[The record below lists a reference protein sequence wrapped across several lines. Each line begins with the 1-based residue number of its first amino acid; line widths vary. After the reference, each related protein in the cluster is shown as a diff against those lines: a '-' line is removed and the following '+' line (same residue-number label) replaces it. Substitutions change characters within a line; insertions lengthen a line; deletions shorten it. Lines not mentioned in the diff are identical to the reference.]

1 MFNHTC
7 TGWFVSFDAPSFI
20 TSLISFAH
28 TDMEESL
35 LKDLMARLSED
46 GYVPYLT
53 SVGGSGLGILS
64 PYDPNNYDDHPTAT
78 AHTQTPPETPGDE
91 SALGGREPLRAT
103 LQSKPLHNLSE
114 WASNRGRWM
123 YV

>member
-1 MFNHTC
+1 
-7 TGWFVSFDAPSFI
+7 
-20 TSLISFAH
+20 
-28 TDMEESL
+28 MEESL
-35 LKDLMARLSED
+35 LKDLMDRLSED

-78 AHTQTPPETPGDE
+78 AHTQTPPETPGEE
-91 SALGGREPLRAT
+91 SAMGGREPLRVA
-103 LQSKPLHNLSE
+103 LQLKPTRDLSE